1 MRDELTRKLEAALDR
16 EQAPG
21 SPDLGW
27 VLARGHRLR
36 VRRLI
41 SVGMSAV
48 VITATI
54 TTVIAVLPSADD
66 ARSLVAGDPS
76 APPHES
82 ISPQVPREGEVVEEI
97 PEQQRAEVFA
107 IRAVA
112 DTGLMDPFGKRSYS
126 FTDSDDTNQTAD
138 GWRVGFAAGD
148 CAPRGNSFGCH
159 GLSGEDPDTG
169 NTLADTFAVVELNQG
184 AWRVVDVEGNI
195 LDEER
200 DRVVGYQLPDRV
212 EPSHW
217 EVPAVSPRQGADEG
231 LSVTM
236 RPLWVGPYPTNAPG
250 SVCTLEPRDGEGK
263 ALGDGAV
270 FYYEPPQRELE
281 RAGWVHTRG
290 AGSEQ
295 RAENVQV
302 ECRQYTGLGW
312 EVASGPDIVGGP
324 GRVSG
329 VIAELVWRGDE
340 GFTAAALCRATL
352 VDETGEV
359 VWEGSSKVLPLWRP
373 NELRDYPYRTDVHLT
388 ARGGPVDAQGLGDFS
403 CRSV

>member
-1 MRDELTRKLEAALDR
+1 MRDELTSRLKAALDR

-41 SVGMSAV
+41 SVAMSAV
-48 VITATI
+48 VISATI

-82 ISPQVPREGEVVEEI
+82 ISPQAPSEGEVVEEI

-107 IRAVA
+107 FRALA
-112 DTGLMDPFGKRSYS
+112 DTGLMDPFGKRSYF
-126 FTDSDDTNQTAD
+126 FTDSDGTTQTSN

-148 CAPRGNSFGCH
+148 FAHRGNSFGCH

-184 AWRVVDVEGNI
+184 AWRVIDVEGNI

-200 DRVVGYQLPDRV
+200 DRVVGYQLPDHF

-217 EVPAVSPRQGADEG
+217 EVPAVSLLSPDEG

-236 RPLWVGPYPTNAPG
+236 LPLWVGPYPTNARAASARSSQGMVKARRSAMAQSSITSRHSENSSEPG
-250 SVCTLEPRDGEGK
+250 WSTLEAP
-263 ALGDGAV
+263 
-270 FYYEPPQRELE
+270 
-281 RAGWVHTRG
+281 G
-290 AGSEQ
+290 AGKEPRTFRSS
-295 RAENVQV
+295 
-302 ECRQYTGLGW
+302 
-312 EVASGPDIVGGP
+312 VASTQASA
-324 GRVSG
+324 GRSRPAPRSWG
-329 VIAELVWRGDE
+329 ARAWSRASPSSSCG
-340 GFTAAALCRATL
+340 AARR
-352 VDETGEV
+352 D
-359 VWEGSSKVLPLWRP
+359 SRP
-373 NELRDYPYRTDVHLT
+373 PHSA
-388 ARGGPVDAQGLGDFS
+388 ARHW
-403 CRSV
+403 